1 MFYEI
6 FFYKILFEKEREERT
21 FACKAFA
28 RKRSQRHVHEKL
40 QVEIRK
46 RTLPQS
52 IMNSAINPNIFQIYV
67 KRFLDLLVRD
77 ITCI

>member
-1 MFYEI
+1 M
-6 FFYKILFEKEREERT
+6 FYKILFKKEREKGM

-28 RKRSQRHVHEKL
+28 HKRSQRHVHEKL

-67 KRFLDLLVRD
+67 KRFLDLLVRGTTY
-77 ITCI
+77 I